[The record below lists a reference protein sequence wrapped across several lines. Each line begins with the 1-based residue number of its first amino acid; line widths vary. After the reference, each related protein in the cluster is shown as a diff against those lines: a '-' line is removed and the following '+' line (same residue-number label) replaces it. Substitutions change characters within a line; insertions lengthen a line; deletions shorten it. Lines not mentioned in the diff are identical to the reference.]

1 MRRTFST
8 PYLILAAFLVLLVIT
23 TILEPSFLT
32 LDNITNIGRQMS
44 LNAIISAG
52 MTFVILTGGID
63 LSVGSILAFTGVL
76 TAMMLKSDLPI
87 PVAIIIGLFVGA
99 LAGGINGLLVAL
111 ARIPPFIATLAMM
124 VIARSAT
131 RIITGNVSVYG
142 LPDGIRFLGRGIILG
157 IPVPVLLIVLIYAG
171 GFILLRDYRFGRYV
185 YAIGGNEEAA
195 HLSGID
201 IRVIK
206 ILVYMV
212 AGILAALGGIV
223 AVARVGAAD
232 PKLGEMFEL
241 DAIAAVVVGGTSLT
255 GGRGHILATLLGVII
270 VSVLSNVLT
279 LLNINPDYQGLVK
292 GAVIIG
298 AVLASRKP

>member
-131 RIITGNVSVYG
+131 RIIGS
-142 LPDGIRFLGRGIILG
+142 LG
-157 IPVPVLLIVLIYAG
+157 IAG
-171 GFILLRDYRFGRYV
+171 
-185 YAIGGNEEAA
+185 
-195 HLSGID
+195 
-201 IRVIK
+201 
-206 ILVYMV
+206 
-212 AGILAALGGIV
+212 
-223 AVARVGAAD
+223 
-232 PKLGEMFEL
+232 
-241 DAIAAVVVGGTSLT
+241 
-255 GGRGHILATLLGVII
+255 
-270 VSVLSNVLT
+270 
-279 LLNINPDYQGLVK
+279 
-292 GAVIIG
+292 
-298 AVLASRKP
+298 